1 MKMRGGALPWVL
13 LLLTVLAVLFMFLVV
28 DAPEEKPA
36 HSDAEG
42 HSSRSETPSAALV
55 YKN

>member
-13 LLLTVLAVLFMFLVV
+13 LILTVLAVLFMFLVV

-36 HSDAEG
+36 HADAEA
-42 HSSRSETPSAALV
+42 HSSRSATPSTALV

>member
-13 LLLTVLAVLFMFLVV
+13 LILTVLAVLFMFLVV
-28 DAPEEKPA
+28 DAPEDKPA
-36 HSDAEG
+36 RADAEA
-42 HSSRSETPSAALV
+42 HSSRSATPSTALV